1 MRIGPARARTPACL
15 ALVAVLVAAMGAVPV
30 AAAPPSIVWQDWYLR
45 ESLRAIRDWE
55 SILAE
60 WEAATPEEERTPVCP
75 VPSDGSQAVWPNP
88 IPRTLIPVRD
98 WGCTLALTSTDAG
111 MALTR
116 TAPGQTDATE
126 AVPTEEPV
134 LGYKHPGGG
143 GADRWY
149 HPYTRRFDGMST
161 FTPKSAPFA
170 LEVATPR
177 DWLRGVHPLD
187 IGLGNAT
194 DRTLSLSV
202 RLGFR
207 SATSDWRR
215 ETREVT
221 LAPRGQTKLSFS
233 VDLAEPGGGLV
244 ILEVMS
250 GETRYWVPLLTHV
263 EDVTAVLD
271 GVAQVLADRPDTG
284 GQARLAELRKRAAE
298 WSGSG
303 AEWRTLFEE
312 ANALRDELLLGRI
325 DFDAMLVVKRKPFDS
340 EQPFM
345 DAHHLRNRPGGAIY
359 RLSPVRPDGTLTPVV
374 DSLGDGIYRDVC
386 LDWDASRLLFSFG
399 NGSDKWTGEQSY
411 HIYEVGADGSDLR
424 QLTSGPKNDCEPFY
438 LPNGQLGFTSDRSEH
453 FVMCGGDRHA
463 PNLFVMEP
471 DGSHPRLLSANVYN
485 DFNPTVMPDGRILYS
500 RWEYNERSVTS
511 LHNPFT
517 MNPDG
522 TMVMP
527 YYGNATSRPNVV
539 MFPRPVPGS
548 RKITALFTAH
558 HGQTHGSVGLIDTGI
573 AMDGMEPI
581 ALLTPGVPITAE
593 KHEDSRYGWFSDP
606 VPLSEDTFLCSYTP
620 TVVPW
625 LEWSWALYV
634 ADGHGNLA
642 LLHRDPDVSLAEPV
656 PLVPRTRPP
665 ASAKA
670 PLDTDAADA
679 TAELILLDVYAG
691 LTGIERGAARYVRIL
706 EDLPRISVLYGGV
719 IVTSGTQIYTVK
731 RVVGTVPLAE
741 DGSARMEVPANRNIY
756 FEVLDR
762 DQREIQRMRSVVC
775 LKPRERRTCIGCHER
790 QYLAPTN
797 AEVRAVHLAEPSIPG
812 APPWGEKTLSFLRD
826 VQPVLNDRCVRCHTH
841 DRTTNR
847 VILTDDLTDIFSVGY
862 EELLPYLKVANAM
875 RWDYPEDVLGQP
887 PMTYGSRVSP
897 LMRML
902 DEGHGGVELTPEEDL
917 RLATWVD
924 ANGVYYDR
932 YELGGR
938 PNRSIFVG
946 DPARRL
952 GEVYGRRCAEC
963 HGPSDGTGGTWWLT
977 LNRRDPALSRMLR
990 APLARS
996 AGGWQRCGDPVF
1008 ADTSDPDYQAAL
1020 AVLTDLRAALDSN
1033 PRADL
1038 LSLQGD
1044 PAETQQVDVPEPP
1057 GTTRVAV
1064 ADPPGE
1070 RVYLSDLPWVTAS
1083 AGWTP
1088 NGDGLPRID
1097 TAVDGGP
1104 LVAGLLACGKGIG
1117 THAPSEIV
1125 YDLAGAYESF
1135 RATVAAGEAGGTV
1148 VFEVY
1153 GDGALLYQSPIL
1165 RGRLGS
1171 DQVDVTVT
1179 GVREL
1184 RLVVTDAGDGIIADC
1199 ANWINA
1205 RVFRPL

>member
-1 MRIGPARARTPACL
+1 MRMGRSVTAACL
-15 ALVAVLVAAMGAVPV
+15 SVAAVLVV
-30 AAAPPSIVWQDWYLR
+30 AADASPAAPTTPGIVYQDWYLR

-60 WEAATPEEERTPVCP
+60 WEAATPEEQRTPLFP
-75 VPSDGSQAVWPNP
+75 VPSDDSQAVWPNP

-98 WGCTLALTSTDAG
+98 WGYTLAVAASDAG
-111 MALTR
+111 VVLTR
-116 TAPGQTDATE
+116 SEPGGEPATQAALPDG
-126 AVPTEEPV
+126 AVV
-134 LGYKHPGGG
+134 GYKHPGGG

-149 HPYTRRFDGMST
+149 HSYSRRFDGMTT
-161 FTPKSAPFA
+161 FMPRPAPFA
-170 LEVATPR
+170 LQIATPC
-177 DWLRGVHPLD
+177 DWLRGANPL
-187 IGLGNAT
+187 GVGVRNAT
-194 DRTLSLSV
+194 DDRLSFPV
-202 RLGFR
+202 RLSFR
-207 SATSDWRR
+207 SAASDWTR
-215 ETREVT
+215 EIREVT
-221 LAPRGQTKLSFS
+221 LAPREQAKLSFG

-244 ILEVMS
+244 IVELVF

-263 EDVTAVLD
+263 EDVAAVLD
-271 GVAQVLADRPDTG
+271 GVAQALADRPDAA
-284 GQARLAELRKRAAE
+284 GQARLAELRKRAE
-298 WSGSG
+298 DWSGSG
-303 AEWRTLFEE
+303 AEWRRLYEE
-312 ANALRDELLLGRI
+312 ANALRDELLLRRVG
-325 DFDAMLVVKRKPFDS
+325 FDSMLLVKRKPFDS

-345 DAHHLRNRPGGAIY
+345 DAHHMRNRPGGAIY
-359 RLSPVRPDGTLTPVV
+359 RLSPVRPDGALTPVV

-411 HIYEVGADGSDLR
+411 HIYEVAADGSNLR

-438 LPNGQLGFTSDRSEH
+438 LPSGQLGFTSDRSEH

-463 PNLFVMEP
+463 PNLFVMES

-485 DFNPTVMPDGRILYS
+485 DYNPTVMPDGRILYS

-527 YYGNATSRPNVV
+527 YYGNATARPNVV

-548 RKITALFTAH
+548 RKIMALFTAH
-558 HGQTHGSVGLIDTGI
+558 HGQTHGSVGLIDNGI
-573 AMDGMEPI
+573 AIDGMEPI
-581 ALLTPGVPITAE
+581 TLLTPGVPITSE
-593 KHEDSRYGWFSDP
+593 KHLDSQCGWFSDP
-606 VPLSEDTFLCSYTP
+606 VPLSEDTFLCSFTP

-634 ADGHGNLA
+634 ADAHGNLG
-642 LLHRDPDVSLAEPV
+642 LLYRDPDISLAEPV
-656 PLVPRTRPP
+656 PLIFRPRPYVR
-665 ASAKA
+665 AGA
-670 PLDTDAADA
+670 PLDTDATDA
-679 TAELILLDVYAG
+679 TAELILLDAYAG
-691 LTGIERGAARYVRIL
+691 LTGIERGMARYLRIL
-706 EDLPRISVLYGGV
+706 EDVPRIGVLYGGV
-719 IVTSGTQIYTVK
+719 IVTSGTRIYTVK
-731 RVVGTVPLAE
+731 RVLGTVPLAE
-741 DGSARMEVPANRNIY
+741 DGSVRMEVPANRSIY

-790 QYLAPTN
+790 QHLAPPN
-797 AEVRAVHLAEPSIPG
+797 GDVLAVHLPEPSVPG
-812 APPWGEKTLSFLRD
+812 LPPWGDQTLSFLRD

-847 VILTDDLTDIFSVGY
+847 VILTDDLTDSFSVGY

-887 PMTYGSRVSP
+887 PLTYGSRVSP

-902 DEGHGGVELTPEEDL
+902 DEGHGGVTLTPEEDL

-938 PNRSIFVG
+938 PNRSIFAG
-946 DPARRL
+946 GPADRI
-952 GEVYGRRCAEC
+952 GEVYSRRCAEC

-996 AGGWQRCGDPVF
+996 AGGWQRCGDAVF
-1008 ADTSDPDYQAAL
+1008 ADTTDPDYREAL
-1020 AVLTDLRAALDSN
+1020 TALTDLRASLAED

-1038 LSLQGD
+1038 LSLRGD
-1044 PAETQQVDVPEPP
+1044 PAETQQVVVPEPP
-1057 GTTRVAV
+1057 TTTARATA

-1070 RVYLSDLPWVTAS
+1070 RVYLSDLPWVRAS

-1117 THAPSEIV
+1117 THAPSEIA
-1125 YDLAGAYESF
+1125 YDLTGPYERF
-1135 RATVAAGEAGGTV
+1135 RATVAGGEVGGTV

-1153 GDGALLYQSPIL
+1153 GDGALLYQSPML

-1171 DQVDVTVT
+1171 DQVDIAVD

-1199 ANWINA
+1199 ANWLNP
-1205 RVFRPL
+1205 RLFRPAP